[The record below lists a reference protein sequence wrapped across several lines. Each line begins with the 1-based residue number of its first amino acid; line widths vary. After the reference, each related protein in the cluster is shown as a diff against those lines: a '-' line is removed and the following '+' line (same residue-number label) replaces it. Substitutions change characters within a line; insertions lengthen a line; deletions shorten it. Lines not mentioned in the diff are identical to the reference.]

1 MTTRN
6 SFKKRPPFPFVNRS
20 RSNQLVC
27 DPRSYVRAW
36 QADGRPL
43 WAPCLAWSSGP
54 QALATTGD
62 GSFTTLYGAN
72 WLAQICLDGTWR
84 LYQRTSDEA
93 LTVVSWDVEPPTVSI
108 SARHPTLAF
117 DQAAKPAIAWED
129 DSGIWLREFDETAGA
144 YDFVG
149 PFAGVDPVLLCDATV
164 NYHVAGSDVVLFYLS
179 EDRLT
184 LNYRVQSENFGT
196 EHAHHTFSDAVVL
209 DVQDIGG
216 YRFQLR
222 YSDSAGAVIGPVGD
236 GFTALLSDVY
246 PIYVGEDL
254 SVSVGA
260 LEDGVY
266 TLVVLTRPEVT
277 ESVSATVGALA
288 DGVMLNVILQRA
300 EVIDALD
307 ATVGSLGDGVLFY
320 AIIPRGEVVESVDAT
335 VGALADGVYF
345 YVLINR
351 SEVVDALTGTVGSLE
366 DGVYAAA

>member
-1 MTTRN
+1 MTLRN
-6 SFKKRPPFPFVNRS
+6 SFRRLPPFRFSTRARVD
-20 RSNQLVC
+20 QLVC

-43 WAPCLAWSSGP
+43 WAPCLAWSPGP
-54 QALATTGD
+54 QILATTGD
-62 GSFTTLYGAN
+62 GSFTTLYGSN
-72 WLAQICLDGTWR
+72 WLAQVCQDGSWR

-93 LTVVSWDVEPPTVSI
+93 LTVVAWDVEPPTVSI
-108 SARHPTLAF
+108 SARHPSLAF

-129 DSGIWLREFDETAGA
+129 ESGIWLREFNEVSGA
-144 YDFVG
+144 YGFVG
-149 PFAGVDPVLLCDATV
+149 PFAGVDPVLICDATV

-184 LNYRVQSENFGT
+184 LNYRIQSENFGT
-196 EHAHHTFSDAVVL
+196 EHAHHTFPSAAVL
-209 DVQDIGG
+209 DAQDIGG

-222 YSDSAGAVIGPVGD
+222 YSDSEGAVIGPVGD

-246 PIYVGEDL
+246 PIYVSEEL

-266 TLVVLTRPEVT
+266 TLVVITRPEVT

-288 DGVMLNVILQRA
+288 DGVLLNVILQRA

-320 AIIPRGEVVESVDAT
+320 AIIPRSEVVESVDAA
-335 VGALADGVYF
+335 VGSLADGVLF

-351 SEVVDALTGTVGSLE
+351 SEVVDALTASVGSLE